1 MLFVLFQ
8 LGNERFALEAR
19 RVVEIVPLLEL
30 KRIPQAPRGM
40 AGMFIYRG
48 QPVPALD
55 LCELTLGRPAA
66 EHFSTRIIITTHPAA
81 ASDAEQLVG
90 LIVER
95 ATETIRREPQDF
107 VESGVRITESTFLGK
122 MLKDA
127 DGVVQL
133 VNLERLLQQQN
144 CTQYLGQSLESG
156 HAAH

>member
-30 KRIPQAPRGM
+30 KKIPQAPRGM

-55 LCELTLGRPAA
+55 LCELTLGRPAR
-66 EHFSTRIIITTHPAA
+66 EHFSTRIIITNHQTG

-107 VESGVRITESTFLGK
+107 VESSVRLTENAFLGK

-127 DGVVQL
+127 EGVIQL
-133 VNLERLLQQQN
+133 ISLERLLQQQN

>member
-30 KRIPQAPRGM
+30 KKIPQAPRGM

-55 LCELTLGRPAA
+55 LCELTLGRPAR
-66 EHFSTRIIITTHPAA
+66 EHFSTRIIITNHQAG

-107 VESGVRITESTFLGK
+107 VESSVRLTESAFLGK

-127 DGVVQL
+127 EGVIQL
-133 VNLERLLQQQN
+133 ISLERLLQQQN
-144 CTQYLGQSLESG
+144 CTQYLGQ
-156 HAAH
+156 